1 MKLFKD
7 SLITAL
13 LLLAFVHLCV
23 AMIFPTPYGK
33 WLKAID
39 DGRYEFMEE

>member
-13 LLLAFVHLCV
+13 LLLAFEAAV
-23 AMIFPTPYGK
+23 
-33 WLKAID
+33 W
-39 DGRYEFMEE
+39 RRQWNEFELS

>member
-23 AMIFPTPYGK
+23 AMLFPTNYGR
-33 WLKAID
+33 WLQHID
-39 DGRYEFMEE
+39 NGRYEFMDE

>member
-13 LLLAFVHLCV
+13 LLLAFAHICV
-23 AMIFPTPYGK
+23 AMIFPTPYGR
-33 WLKAID
+33 WLQAVD
-39 DGRYEFMEE
+39 NGRYEFMGE